1 MNPNI
6 INALYRKYKMHN
18 LITPEP
24 FTEEIMEKARR
35 MRSSLPLPTC
45 LDSPFF
51 LARFLRAHGGDEDVA
66 RKRVEEYLSHRQT
79 LGYADLSDMEIFTE
93 FPIGKATYS
102 RFCISR
108 VDRSVRS
115 GDVHVFVHK
124 MEGTDLKEIM
134 KVIPLSYV
142 LHSYFMLH
150 EVFGRAVAET
160 EKRTGRPSS
169 VVTILDLKGLNLSEF
184 LNPLSAPVQL
194 ARLVVKVWS
203 EYFSDNMCKLLLI
216 NPPGIVSL
224 MFKISKFIMD
234 SRTANK
240 LAFLNDV
247 SELQNYLEPQA
258 IPEEYGG
265 TMRDD
270 SGYAVPPEGCTHPL
284 LPVLSSE
291 HRGCDD
297 VWTDHGIL
305 KPPASKTYNIKS
317 HQDNEIIKKCT
328 QSGRLIWNFTIS
340 GDVDFEIVK
349 RESGKEVQVWPKVTL
364 TSLKLP
370 EYGSVAVNP
379 GEYVIRIRNPS
390 TTWFPVKVTGAADFK
405 AE

>member
-1 MNPNI
+1 
-6 INALYRKYKMHN
+6 MHN

-35 MRSSLPLPTC
+35 L
-45 LDSPFF
+45 
-51 LARFLRAHGGDEDVA
+51 
-66 RKRVEEYLSHRQT
+66 RQT

-93 FPIGKATYS
+93 FPIGKATYR

-134 KVIPLSYV
+134 KVIPLSHV

-203 EYFSDNMCKLLLI
+203 EYFSDN
-216 NPPGIVSL
+216 
-224 MFKISKFIMD
+224 ISKFIMD

-270 SGYAVPPEGCTHPL
+270 SGYAQPPEGCTHPL

-297 VWTDHGIL
+297 IWTDHGIL
-305 KPPASKTYNIKS
+305 KPPASKTYSIKS
-317 HQDNEIIKKCT
+317 HQDSEIIKKCT

>member
-1 MNPNI
+1 
-6 INALYRKYKMHN
+6 MHN

-24 FTEEIMEKARR
+24 FSKEIMEKARQI
-35 MRSSLPLPTC
+35 RSSLPLPAC

-51 LARFLRAHGGDEDVA
+51 LARFLRAHGGDEDLA
-66 RKRVEEYLSHRQT
+66 RQRVEEYLSHRQT
-79 LGYADLSDMEIFTE
+79 LGYADLNDTEIYNE
-93 FPIGKATYS
+93 FPIGKATYK

-108 VDRSVRS
+108 VDRLARS

-124 MEGTDLKEIM
+124 MGGTDLKEIM

-150 EVFGRAVAET
+150 EIFGRAVAET

-169 VVTILDLKGLNLSEF
+169 VVTILDLKGLNLSDF

-203 EYFSDNMCKLLLI
+203 EYFSDNMCKLLII

-247 SELQNYLEPQA
+247 SELQNYLEPHA
-258 IPEEYGG
+258 IPVEYGG
-265 TMRDD
+265 TWRDD
-270 SGYAVPPEGCTHPL
+270 SGYSQPPEGCTHPL
-284 LPVLSSE
+284 QPVLSVD
-291 HRGCDD
+291 HRGPDD
-297 VWTDHGIL
+297 IWVDFGIL
-305 KPPASKTYNIKS
+305 KPPTSKTYTIKG
-317 HQDNEIIKKCT
+317 HQNCEIVKKCT
-328 QSGRLIWNFTIS
+328 QTGRLIWNFTIS
-340 GDVDFEIVK
+340 GDVEFEIVR
-349 RESGKEVQVWPKVTL
+349 REAGKEVQSWPKITL

-370 EYGSVAVNP
+370 EYGNIPAIP

-390 TTWFPVKVTGAADFK
+390 TTWFPVKVNGAADFK